1 MDDTFEQA
9 RVVPD
14 IYLEQQYSVADSVG
28 IGDTEDYYK
37 FYTLFGPSRLQ
48 ANPYGLSSD
57 ADY

>member
-14 IYLEQQYSVADSVG
+14 IYLEKQYFVTDSVG

-37 FYTLFGPSRLQ
+37 FYTLFGPSSLQ
-48 ANPYGLSSD
+48 ANL
-57 ADY
+57 